1 MTQTDRIF
9 PGIALMLGFCAI
21 APLIDVASKLAAQAV
36 PVGTITLGRF
46 VVQAALMA
54 PIVLAMRLPLRIGPT
69 ALRLTLA
76 RAFVS
81 ILATYSFVAAVQV
94 MPIADA
100 LAIAFVEPFVILL
113 IGRFVMGEEVGP
125 RRLGASV
132 VGFIGALFVIQ
143 PSFSRFGA
151 VALFPLG
158 TAVCFALY
166 ILLTRA
172 LSRQM
177 HPVTMQ
183 LHTAL
188 AATVL
193 CVPMLAVGGVLDF
206 GQWRFVPPQ
215 GVFWIWVF
223 CVGLAATISHMSMTY
238 ALKFAPS
245 STLAPLHYF
254 EMLTATL
261 FGYLVFGDFPNT
273 LTWIGVAIIT
283 ASGLYIIH
291 RERVTAAAAR
301 QERRANAPLAAAQ
314 GMTPKG

>member
-193 CVPMLAVGGVLDF
+193 CVPMLAVGGILDF

-238 ALKFAPS
+238 ALKFR
-245 STLAPLHYF
+245 PLF
-254 EMLTATL
+254 DA
-261 FGYLVFGDFPNT
+261 
-273 LTWIGVAIIT
+273 
-283 ASGLYIIH
+283 
-291 RERVTAAAAR
+291 RAAALFRNADRHAVRLSGVWRFPQYTDLDRRGDHHRFGALHHPPRAR
-301 QERRANAPLAAAQ
+301 HRSCSAPKHGRQMRLWQQHKA
-314 GMTPKG
+314 